1 LTESTL
7 DSLWG
12 LMVNAMEIMGEEGV
26 PVGGPGP
33 QTQGQAQGQRLR
45 EEQGSQAVGQT
56 GLLAAVERAEA
67 RQLQH
72 VPQPQP
78 QPGPRQHGVPVGVQP
93 NRPAPPALTLSD
105 TVVRPTATGGPET
118 VLLPH
123 EDPELVGPVAAQ
135 RATDLRRYRE
145 AVRAGEDDGSGWDF
159 WHAQSADLQQR
170 RRVWKRNSVVTTA
183 RRGLLGRRVEL
194 G

>member
-1 LTESTL
+1 
-7 DSLWG
+7 
-12 LMVNAMEIMGEEGV
+12 MVNAMENMDEEGV
-26 PVGGPGP
+26 VVGGTGQ
-33 QTQGQAQGQRLR
+33 QTQGQAQGQRQR
-45 EEQGSQAVGQT
+45 EEQGSQGVVQT

-67 RQLQH
+67 RQLQQ
-72 VPQPQP
+72 VPQP
-78 QPGPRQHGVPVGVQP
+78 QPGPRQHEVPMGVRP

-105 TVVRPTATGGPET
+105 TVIRPTATGGPET

-123 EDPELVGPVAAQ
+123 EDPELVGPAAAQ
-135 RATDLRRYRE
+135 RATELRRYRE
-145 AVRAGEDDGSGWDF
+145 AVMAGEDDGSGWDF